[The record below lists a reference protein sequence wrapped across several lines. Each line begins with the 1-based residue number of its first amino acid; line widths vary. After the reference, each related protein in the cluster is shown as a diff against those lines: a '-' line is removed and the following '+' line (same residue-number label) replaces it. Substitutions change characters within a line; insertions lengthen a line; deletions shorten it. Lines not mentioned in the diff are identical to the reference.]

1 MASDTQDSHR
11 RKHPR
16 SPSDDEETEKPSKRH
31 KHRHQKHRHHRHRS
45 KKHEDEFKD
54 GGEGPPSPP
63 PSHSDLRPDDDVEEG
78 EILEEEPAVESRER
92 LGDSNRGV
100 GENSNSVDEQVRSIG
115 DNSGERNQSHAGLF
129 RNLSVESQGELVPR
143 VVPDGHL
150 NGYFQSH
157 HVEGTRQHQQSRL
170 PSRSGKKK
178 NYHEDVEKADA
189 RKLSD
194 MRKSLSSECSGE
206 KCMTSAISPFDS
218 RYDDYTRSRSESHD
232 LSRDRSC
239 SRSIAD
245 EEALSKRSRRLKRD
259 PSRDGQHRSR
269 NLVKGDDKERSV
281 SYDRYVGEE
290 RHRSMEMRVIVRSR
304 EREIDWEWRREK
316 ECERSKERETDV
328 EWRRHRDKDREIYG
342 ERREKEQA
350 RSRDRD
356 MSGERRRE
364 KEQERCRERELESQR
379 RREKERGKKRDRDL
393 DSERRREKLSDRSW
407 EWEAD
412 RDRKR
417 EKERDWSRVHGGAN
431 DKDRER
437 KTEKTEEWNQEQERE
452 RRSDRSKDQGRNIEI
467 ENDGYGHRDRY
478 KNYKHLK
485 RDETEA
491 YRDRIRKNETV
502 KVHGS
507 NSNSLEVDADK
518 LKRDEE
524 EQDDFEK
531 GIALKVAEQEEEELN
546 RIKKESRKRRQAI
559 LEKYKSQQLQPQT
572 QSYPVDVNKDNG
584 PVENHG
590 QTVAAANAGPD
601 VLGGGHED
609 VYVAEPLLSVRKSP
623 SENGHTAPERTSGA
637 TGLGEGTP
645 KSERSENIFCDDIFG
660 ETPTGVRKLGK
671 GDGLPVIRSG
681 LDDNWDDAEG
691 YYSYRF
697 GELLDSRYEVTAAH
711 GKGVFSTVVRAK
723 DIKAGISDPEE
734 VAIKIIR
741 NNETMHKAGQLEVQ
755 ILKKLAGADPDDKR
769 HCVRFLSSFKYRNHL
784 CLVFESLHMNLREVL
799 KKFGRNIGLKL
810 TAVRAYAKQLFI
822 ALKHLKNCG
831 VLHCDI
837 KPDNMLV
844 NDAKNVLK
852 LCDFGN
858 AMFAGKNEITP
869 YLVSRFYRAPEI
881 ILGLPY
887 DHPMD
892 IWSVGCC
899 LYELYAGKVLFP
911 GPTNNDML
919 RLHMELKGTFPKKM
933 LRKGAFTEQHY
944 DQDLNFL
951 AIEEDPVTKKSIKR
965 MILNIKPKDI
975 SSIIVGSPGEDP
987 KMLANFKDLLEKIFL
1002 LDPEKRMTVTQALT
1016 HPFITGK

>member
-1 MASDTQDSHR
+1 MASDTTDSHR
-11 RKHPR
+11 RKHRR
-16 SPSDDEETEKPSKRH
+16 SPSDEEETDKSSKRH
-31 KHRHQKHRHHRHRS
+31 KHRHHKHRHHRHRS
-45 KKHEDEFKD
+45 KKHEDEARD
-54 GGEGPPSPP
+54 SGEDPLPP
-63 PSHSDLRPDDDVEEG
+63 PSIPRPDDDVEEG
-78 EILEEEPAVESRER
+78 EILDEEPTAEIKADQSRDGR
-92 LGDSNRGV
+92 DVSDPGA
-100 GENSNSVDEQVRSIG
+100 GENSNSVDEQVRGIG
-115 DNSGERNQSHAGLF
+115 DKSEDRKHNHARLSG
-129 RNLSVESQGELVPR
+129 NLSVESQGELVPR
-143 VVPDGHL
+143 VLSDDHI
-150 NGYFQSH
+150 NS
-157 HVEGTRQHQQSRL
+157 S

-178 NYHEDVEKADA
+178 NYHEDVKEVDDK
-189 RKLSD
+189 KLSD
-194 MRKSLSSECSGE
+194 TRNSLSSESSGE
-206 KCMTSAISPFDS
+206 KYKTSASSPLDS
-218 RYDDYTRSRSESHD
+218 RCYDYTRSRSES
-232 LSRDRSC
+232 RYIVRER
-239 SRSIAD
+239 SRSQSIVD
-245 EEALSKRSRRLKRD
+245 EEALLKRSRRHERD
-259 PSRDGQHRSR
+259 PSQDGQHGSR
-269 NLVKGDDKERSV
+269 NLVRNDERERSA
-281 SYDRYVGEE
+281 SYGRYMGEE
-290 RHRSMEMRVIVRSR
+290 RHRNMETRGRERSR
-304 EREIDWEWRREK
+304 EREMDWELRGEK
-316 ECERSKERETDV
+316 DRDRSREREMGV
-328 EWRRHRDKDREIYG
+328 EWSRDREIYG
-342 ERREKEQA
+342 ERRRERERA

-364 KEQERCRERELESQR
+364 KERERSREREMERER
-379 RREKERGKKRDRDL
+379 RREKERGKSRDRDL
-393 DSERRREKLSDRSW
+393 DGERRREKVHDRIW
-407 EWEAD
+407 DTEAD

-417 EKERDWSRVHGGAN
+417 EKERDWSRDHSSAY
-431 DKDRER
+431 DRDR
-437 KTEKTEEWNQEQERE
+437 DRRREKTEEWNQERERE
-452 RRSDRSKDQGRNIEI
+452 RRRDRSRDRDRNIEI
-467 ENDGYGHRDRY
+467 ENDGYSDRDRY
-478 KNYKHLK
+478 KKHSHSK
-485 RDETEA
+485 RDETEI
-491 YRDRIRKNETV
+491 YRDGTRKNETV

-507 NSNSLEVDADK
+507 NIDSLERHGDK

-524 EQDDFEK
+524 EQDDFEERLT
-531 GIALKVAEQEEEELN
+531 LKLAGEEEEEAELN
-546 RIKKESRKRRQAI
+546 RIKEESRKRRQAI
-559 LEKYKSQQLQPQT
+559 LEKYKCQPLQQQT
-572 QSYPVDVNKDNG
+572 QSLAADVNKDNR
-584 PVENHG
+584 PVENNG
-590 QTVAAANAGPD
+590 QIIAATRAGPD
-601 VLGGGHED
+601 VVGGHED
-609 VYVAEPLLSVRKSP
+609 IYFADPLLSVQKSP
-623 SENGHTAPERTSGA
+623 SENGHAASERTSGA
-637 TGLGEGTP
+637 AGLGEGTP
-645 KSERSENIFCDDIFG
+645 KSERSDDIFCDDIFG

-681 LDDNWDDAEG
+681 LHDNWDDAEG

-697 GELLDSRYEVTAAH
+697 GEILDGRYEVTAAH

-723 DIKAGISDPEE
+723 DLKAGATVPEE

-844 NDAKNVLK
+844 NEAKNVLK

-899 LYELYAGKVLFP
+899 LYELYTGKVLFP

-919 RLHMELKGTFPKKM
+919 RLHMELKGPFPKKM
-933 LRKGAFTEQHY
+933 LRKGAFTEQHF
-944 DQDLNFL
+944 DQDLNFH
-951 AIEEDPVTKKSIKR
+951 ATEEDPVTKKSIKR

-987 KMLANFKDLLEKIFL
+987 KMVANFKDLLEKIFV
-1002 LDPEKRMTVTQALT
+1002 LDPEKRMTVTQALA